1 MSLLDRLPWRRP
13 QADFAA
19 KAAEA
24 AEHLSRAE
32 ALLRAGAAT
41 GEIRRQ
47 AASANRHNEAERAW
61 AAILLGDL
69 DAALRHGYAAA
80 NERPYDVDSRI
91 VHGTVRLARNE
102 LEHAEHEFE
111 AVIEEFGAES
121 DAMDG
126 KRAVVLA
133 HGFAPLD
140 ELPATDADWSAAARL
155 LTTLWRLAECVDV
168 RLAGLEGGHADGL
181 AIIRT
186 ALAEGQARDLD
197 FDHGDL
203 DRGEFDHGTV

>member
-1 MSLLDRLPWRRP
+1 MSLLDRLPWRGP
-13 QADFAA
+13 QAGVAV
-19 KAAEA
+19 EA
-24 AEHLSRAE
+24 TEAPEHLSRAE
-32 ALLRAGAAT
+32 SLLRAGAAT
-41 GEIRRQ
+41 GEIRGQ
-47 AASANRHNEAERAW
+47 IADVTRHNAVDRAW

-126 KRAVVLA
+126 KRAVILA

-168 RLAGLEGGHADGL
+168 RLAGLQGGHADGL
-181 AIIRT
+181 AIIRA
-186 ALAEGQARDLD
+186 ALAEGQARDRD
-197 FDHGDL
+197 FDHGDF

>member
-1 MSLLDRLPWRRP
+1 MSLLDRLPWRRSK
-13 QADFAA
+13 FGVAA
-19 KAAEA
+19 HGTEQLA
-24 AEHLSRAE
+24 RAE
-32 ALLRAGAAT
+32 ALLRAGAAV

-47 AASANRHNEAERAW
+47 AAGETRHNEAERAW

-80 NERPYDVDSRI
+80 SERPYDVDSRI

-126 KRAVVLA
+126 KRAAILA
-133 HGFAPLD
+133 NGFAPLD
-140 ELPATDADWSAAARL
+140 ELPATDDDWAAAARL

-168 RLAGLEGGHADGL
+168 RLAGLEDGHPDGL
-181 AIIRT
+181 ALISG
-186 ALAEGQARDLD
+186 ALADGRARDLE
-197 FDHGDL
+197 L
-203 DRGEFDHGTV
+203 DRGELDHGTV